1 MPEHGCI
8 PITEGIFDEPLIKDS
23 ITVIRPRK
31 PMFFNI
37 YTVLS
42 SVNGLTFDY

>member
-1 MPEHGCI
+1 VPEHDFI
-8 PITEGIFDEPLIKDS
+8 PIREGIFDEPLIKDR
-23 ITVIRPRK
+23 ITVIKPRK

-42 SVNGLTFDY
+42 SVNGNAFDS